1 MNINSRIIKIKNVAS
16 ILSDINVNK
25 YRNKIEIVRLIDLY
39 IKFNQEENIYAL
51 ITDKNLLKYRN
62 NNEQIMLIDEYINLN
77 DINLP
82 NNISYDIIINP
93 NIIKKS
99 SINEH
104 LDFVK
109 SYSILPNEIVKNR
122 ILEIL
127 SNELLFERR
136 KISAIK
142 EMLNIYLATENEYIY
157 KYIQI
162 PYIITDETSVV
173 HIRLL
178 QNMRD
183 NLIKENIKELRELR
197 ELVENLKNEL
207 YLEEASKPKK

>member
-1 MNINSRIIKIKNVAS
+1 MDINSRIIKIKNIAS
-16 ILSDINVNK
+16 ILSDVNVNK

-39 IKFNQEENIYAL
+39 IKFNQEENLYAL

-82 NNISYDIIINP
+82 NNISYNIIINP

-136 KISAIK
+136 KISAIE

-162 PYIITDETSVV
+162 PYIITYETSAV

>member
-1 MNINSRIIKIKNVAS
+1 MDINSRIIKIKNVAS
-16 ILSDINVNK
+16 ILSDVNVNK

-77 DINLP
+77 NINLP

-99 SINEH
+99 NIDEH
-104 LDFVK
+104 LNFAK

-127 SNELLFERR
+127 SNELLFEMR
-136 KISAIK
+136 KISAIE

-157 KYIQI
+157 KYIQT
-162 PYIITDETSVV
+162 PFIITEEPSTV

-197 ELVENLKNEL
+197 ELVEALKNEL
-207 YLEEASKPKK
+207 YLEEVSKPKK